1 LAGAFDNEEAAAH
14 TYDLAALKYWG
25 SESSNCKLNFPVSS
39 EFRVMHLSLS
49 VVSLSVVSVLYFAA
63 KSANSYR
70 TSVKLSSL
78 CEQLMQLELY
88 RHEHERMQCMS
99 REAYLAA
106 LRRKSSSFSRGAS
119 EYRGVAK

>member
-1 LAGAFDNEEAAAH
+1 MAGAFDNEEAAAH

-39 EFRVMHLSLS
+39 EFRVMHL
-49 VVSLSVVSVLYFAA
+49 SLSVVSVLYFAA